1 VGHGASIDTLENR
14 VSFTYVTNRFP
25 CQAHGLVTI
34 ATKLSQPPYIYI
46 YMAQCPK
53 WNAIV
58 LKFLHH
64 LKVYTLPGSTR
75 FQHSP
80 QPFAHTSVA

>member
-1 VGHGASIDTLENR
+1 MGLRASLDTLEKR
-14 VSFTYVTNRFP
+14 LSFSHVTNRFP
-25 CQAHGLVTI
+25 CPAHGLVTT
-34 ATKLSQPPYIYI
+34 ATKLSRPPNIYT

-58 LKFLHH
+58 LKFLQH
-64 LKVYTLPGSTR
+64 LKAHTLPGSTR